1 MAYQDRGIKK
11 WQGFF
16 LSEHNEQMDQ
26 QQDSTKLKWRK
37 TMSSECIES
46 VLSAAI
52 THQSTLVIQ
61 KKPLNDDA
69 FPEPDVVGKIA
80 GVEEELIY
88 IRTATGVISLSF
100 SSILNVEERTVEKWY
115 K

>member
-1 MAYQDRGIKK
+1 MTYQDRGIKK

-46 VLSAAI
+46 VLSTAI

-88 IRTATGVISLSF
+88 IRTATEVISVPLF
-100 SSILNVEERTVEKWY
+100 SILNVEERTVEKWY

>member
-1 MAYQDRGIKK
+1 MTYQDRGIKK

-16 LSEHNEQMDQ
+16 LSEHNEQMDKQ
-26 QQDSTKLKWRK
+26 QASSRLKWREV
-37 TMSSECIES
+37 MSSECIES

-52 THQSTLVIQ
+52 THQSSLVIQ
-61 KKPLNDDA
+61 KKPQNADS
-69 FPEPDVVGKIA
+69 FPEPDVIGKIV
-80 GVEEELIY
+80 GIDEELLF
-88 IRTATGVISLSF
+88 IRAATEVISLPF

>member
-1 MAYQDRGIKK
+1 MTYHDRGIKK

-37 TMSSECIES
+37 AMSSECIES

-52 THQSTLVIQ
+52 THQSSLVIQ
-61 KKPLNDDA
+61 KKPLHADS
-69 FPEPDVVGKIA
+69 FPESDIVGRIV
-80 GVEEELIY
+80 GIDEDLLF
-88 IRTATGVISLSF
+88 IRTATEVISLPF

>member
-1 MAYQDRGIKK
+1 MTYQDRGIKK

-26 QQDSTKLKWRK
+26 QQASIRLKWREA
-37 TMSSECIES
+37 MSSECIES

-52 THQSTLVIQ
+52 THQSSLVIQ
-61 KKPLNDDA
+61 KKPLNADA
-69 FPEPDVVGKIA
+69 FPEPDIIGRISGVDGETIFIQSTA
-80 GVEEELIY
+80 GI
-88 IRTATGVISLSF
+88 ISLSF
-100 SSILNVEERTVEKWY
+100 SSILNIEERKLEKWY

>member
-1 MAYQDRGIKK
+1 MTYQDRGIKK

-26 QQDSTKLKWRK
+26 QQASSKLKWREA
-37 TMSSECIES
+37 MSSECIES

-52 THQSTLVIQ
+52 THQSSLVIQ
-61 KKPLNDDA
+61 KTPQNVDS
-69 FPEPDVVGKIA
+69 FPEPDVIGKIV
-80 GVEEELIY
+80 GIDEDLLF
-88 IRTATGVISLSF
+88 IRTATEVISLPF
-100 SSILNVEERTVEKWY
+100 SSILNVEERTLEKWY

>member
-1 MAYQDRGIKK
+1 MTYQDRGIKK

-26 QQDSTKLKWRK
+26 QQASSKLKWREA
-37 TMSSECIES
+37 MSSECIES

-52 THQSTLVIQ
+52 THQSSLVIQ
-61 KKPLNDDA
+61 KKPQNADS
-69 FPEPDVVGKIA
+69 FPEPDVIGKIV
-80 GVEEELIY
+80 GIDEDLLF
-88 IRTATGVISLSF
+88 IRTATEVISLPF